1 MSWKNSLKIL
11 AAAACLV
18 LMQGCA
24 TKAPFDYTAY
34 KESRP
39 RSILVLPPINNTPE
53 VKASYSLLSYATKP
67 LAEAGYYVMPVTLV
81 AEAFKENGVTQ
92 PSDMHATSAQKLR
105 EIFGADAALYVS
117 ISKYGTVYQ
126 VLNSASIVAA
136 DAKLVDLKTGK
147 LLWSGSA
154 SASSAE
160 GENQQGGLAVLLVT
174 ALVKQVMGTVMDQS
188 HQIAG
193 ITSTRLLSAGIPNGI
208 LYGPRS
214 PNYGKD

>member
-1 MSWKNSLKIL
+1 MSWKNSLKII

-18 LMQGCA
+18 LIQGCA

-53 VKASYSLLSYATKP
+53 VNASYSLLSYATRP

-160 GENQQGGLAVLLVT
+160 GENQQGGLAVLLIA